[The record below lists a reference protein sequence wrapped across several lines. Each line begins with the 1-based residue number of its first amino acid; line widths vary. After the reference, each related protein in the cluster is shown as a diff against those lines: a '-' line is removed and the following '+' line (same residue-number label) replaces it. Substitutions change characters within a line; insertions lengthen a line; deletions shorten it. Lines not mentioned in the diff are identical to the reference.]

1 MQTGNNAGDTGGGSS
16 TNDRVISVASSAGA
30 SVGATVGSMLGKALD
45 ARILMV
51 SSNSN
56 DEEFGVSS
64 DFDFPVASIL
74 GTSMGAALGSSV
86 GSCLRKRIVVFM
98 KATDRK
104 SSNGLQV
111 SVTMTRTAR
120 EANQHQNPIP
130 GVIPGTPSSTSSSP
144 QRKRDSTMCP
154 SCGKSLSPLT
164 STRKIAMRKPNRSGA
179 IRRVLPPRKH
189 TRRKRTLGLTRAG
202 RIATVLAVSGLYN
215 NNVNIEDKLCVS
227 TMKRAEPQGVLPAE
241 MRRPVL
247 FAFKS
252 KPVHVVWRKAVSK
265 MIIESMPFVHVPPSP
280 PVDLHSRSS

>member
-1 MQTGNNAGDTGGGSS
+1 MQTGNNAGGDTSGGSS
-16 TNDRVISVASSAGA
+16 ANDRVASIAASAGA

-56 DEEFGVSS
+56 DEEVGVSS
-64 DFDFPVASIL
+64 EFDFPVASIL

-86 GSCLRKRIVVFM
+86 GSCLAKRIVVFM

-111 SVTMTRTAR
+111 SVSMTRTAR
-120 EANQHQNPIP
+120 EANQHRNPIP

-215 NNVNIEDKLCVS
+215 NVNIEDKLCVS

-252 KPVHVVWRKAVSK
+252 KPAVWRKAVPE

-280 PVDLHSRSS
+280 PVDLHAS

>member
-16 TNDRVISVASSAGA
+16 TNDRVVSVASSAGA

-56 DEEFGVSS
+56 DEEFGISS

-86 GSCLRKRIVVFM
+86 GSCLTKRIVVFM

-111 SVTMTRTAR
+111 SVSMTRTAR
-120 EANQHQNPIP
+120 EANQHRNPIP

-179 IRRVLPPRKH
+179 IRQVLPPRKH

-202 RIATVLAVSGLYN
+202 RIATVLAVSGLY

-252 KPVHVVWRKAVSK
+252 KPAVWRKAVPE
-265 MIIESMPFVHVPPSP
+265 MIIESMPFVSCATITTG
-280 PVDLHSRSS
+280 RSTR